1 MKNITDRLKWL
12 RDYRGLSQQEAAQG
26 IGISLRSI
34 SGHEAGR
41 VPGKKITQRYIE
53 FYNCKES
60 WLLHGTGEPFGG
72 EKEPVRTIEVLR
84 DGVTDYTLKK
94 IEIPQWTEP
103 DPGFFRFLPLAE
115 AHLSAGGGA
124 FVLSE
129 QVKEYYAFRRDWLNR
144 IATNPDNLVL
154 MMVRGTS
161 MEPTI
166 MPSDIVL
173 IDMGRNRVY
182 EGLIYALSLGEMIV
196 IKRLGIL
203 PGGRAL
209 ILSDNRTEFQPE
221 EVMLNDIRVI
231 GQVIWFGRQ
240 LVKGEE

>member
-1 MKNITDRLKWL
+1 MKNMSDRLKWL
-12 RDYRGLSQQEAAQG
+12 RDYRSLSQQEVAESV
-26 IGISLRSI
+26 GISLRSI

-41 VPGKKITQRYIE
+41 LPGKKITQLYIE

-72 EKEPVRTIEVLR
+72 EKEPVRTVEVLR
-84 DGVTDYTLKK
+84 DGVTDYTLEK
-94 IEIPQWTEP
+94 IEIPEWENP
-103 DPGFFRFLPLAE
+103 DPEYFRFLPMAE

-129 QVKEYYAFRRDWLNR
+129 QVKEHYAFRRDWLNR
-144 IATNPDNLVL
+144 IATDLDNLVL

-166 MPSDIVL
+166 MPGDIVL

-182 EGLIYALSLGEMIV
+182 EGLIYALGLGETIV
-196 IKRLGIL
+196 IKRLALL

-209 ILSDNRTEFQPE
+209 ILSDNRTEFPPE
-221 EVMLNDIRVI
+221 ETMLNDIRVI
-231 GQVIWFGRQ
+231 GRVIWFGRQ